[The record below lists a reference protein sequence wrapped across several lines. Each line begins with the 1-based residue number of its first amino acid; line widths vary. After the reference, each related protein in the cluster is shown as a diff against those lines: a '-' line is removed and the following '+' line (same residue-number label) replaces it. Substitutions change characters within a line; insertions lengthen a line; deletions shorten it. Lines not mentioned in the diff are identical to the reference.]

1 MGKISEIIA
10 DELGVKKSQVDSTI
24 KLIDDGNTIPFIA
37 RYRKEATGGLSDEQL
52 RNLGERLTY
61 LRNLEER
68 KQEVIKSIDSQGK
81 LTDEIVKNLEQSK
94 TLADVEDIYRPYK
107 QKKRTRATIA
117 KEKGLDELAKI
128 ILGQDSSVDID
139 EVAKSFI
146 NEEKGVNAEEDAR
159 SGALDIIAE
168 AISDEPKYR
177 KQIKQICYRDG
188 IITTKAA
195 KPEEKSSYE
204 MYYDFA
210 EKVNRIPSHRILAI
224 NRGEKEEFLKVKI
237 EKPTEKYWN

>member
-128 ILGQDSSVDID
+128 ILRQDSSVDID

-159 SGALDIIAE
+159 SG
-168 AISDEPKYR
+168 
-177 KQIKQICYRDG
+177 
-188 IITTKAA
+188 
-195 KPEEKSSYE
+195 
-204 MYYDFA
+204 
-210 EKVNRIPSHRILAI
+210 
-224 NRGEKEEFLKVKI
+224 EFLKVKI
-237 EKPTEKYWN
+237 ENPTEKIL

>member
-1 MGKISEIIA
+1 MNGFFKWFKSGAKIKRWI
-10 DELGVKKSQVDSTI
+10 LLM
-24 KLIDDGNTIPFIA
+24 LIGMVLVCYGIS
-37 RYRKEATGGLSDEQL
+37 KVL
-52 RNLGERLTY
+52 
-61 LRNLEER
+61 
-68 KQEVIKSIDSQGK
+68 V
-81 LTDEIVKNLEQSK
+81 TDVMEF
-94 TLADVEDIYRPYK
+94 
-107 QKKRTRATIA
+107 
-117 KEKGLDELAKI
+117 GELAKI
-128 ILGQDSSVDID
+128 ILAQDSSVDID

-177 KQIKQICYRDG
+177 KQIKQICYREG
-188 IITTKAA
+188 FITTKAA

-237 EKPTEKYWN
+237 EKPTEKILELIENDIIKDRNSQYVNLLMA

>member
-128 ILGQDSSVDID
+128 ILRQDSSVDID

-168 AISDEPKYR
+168 AISDEPI
-177 KQIKQICYRDG
+177 QISCIQLN
-188 IITTKAA
+188 
-195 KPEEKSSYE
+195 SSTCNS
-204 MYYDFA
+204 FPP
-210 EKVNRIPSHRILAI
+210 NLI
-224 NRGEKEEFLKVKI
+224 
-237 EKPTEKYWN
+237 